1 MKFDNVPL
9 PLLLQPMEDDIRD
22 RWDITDA
29 MILCTH
35 SVDEKTE
42 AQKGDTVILDIH
54 RTGSTTQIF
63 RIYVQCWY
71 MQRER
76 P

>member
-1 MKFDNVPL
+1 
-9 PLLLQPMEDDIRD
+9 MEDNIRD
-22 RWDITDA
+22 WWDSTEAI
-29 MILCTH
+29 ILCAH
-35 SVDEKTE
+35 FVDEKTE
-42 AQKGDTVILDIH
+42 AQKGDTIILDKH
-54 RTGSTTQIF
+54 RTGSNTQVF